1 MGFLTIT
8 IEVISKSLEVH
19 RANAQGQLLSLV
31 TACAVC
37 AQLLWGCGTGIKV
50 ERTLAPR
57 PFDWLMYGGNAGRT
71 NQSSSTVS
79 PPLKPVW
86 EYNAVSGI
94 SGSPLVRDSIVLV
107 GTLKGEL
114 HAVRLSD
121 GEGLGY
127 MVLESAVVGTPV
139 WDGNY
144 VYVAGAL
151 GKETLTSVFLRDGK
165 RQWTAQYG
173 PIETSP
179 LMIGEFLYVTTL
191 DGTLIALK
199 KSDGMEFWRF
209 ETAAKEDRQPVRSS
223 PASDGEIIAF
233 GSDDGWIYA
242 VERLTGKLRWKYQ
255 TGASVFATPV
265 VQEGTCVVGSLDGTL
280 YAIDSRTGELRWKHE
295 TGSKIYAPAAVSG
308 SVVFIGISDGDVLA
322 LRLDSG
328 KEIWSFSARSVVSCA
343 PLIAGDILYVGS
355 LDHRLYAL
363 RLQTGEKLWEYEV
376 EGRIRVTPVIWGD
389 IMLLTYED
397 KYITALRPD
406 RK

>member
-1 MGFLTIT
+1 MGFLSTT
-8 IEVISKSLEVH
+8 IENSLGSADLYRPIARGRLLVIV
-19 RANAQGQLLSLV
+19 AAF
-31 TACAVC
+31 AVC
-37 AQLLWGCGTGIKV
+37 AQLLAGCGTGIHL
-50 ERTLAPR
+50 ERTLPSR
-57 PFDWLMYGGNAGRT
+57 PYDWLTYGGNAGRT
-71 NQSSSTVS
+71 SQSASTVS

-94 SGSPLVRDSIVLV
+94 SGSPLVRDSVVLV

-139 WDGNY
+139 WDGQY

-151 GKETLTSVFLRDGK
+151 GTETLTCIFLRDGK
-165 RQWTAQYG
+165 KQWTARYG

-179 LMIGEFLYVTTL
+179 LMIGEFLYVTAL

-209 ETAAKEDRQPVRSS
+209 ETAAKEDRKPVRSS
-223 PASDGEIIAF
+223 PASDGEIVAF
-233 GSDDGWIYA
+233 GSDDGWVYA

-265 VQEGTCVVGSLDGTL
+265 VQEGICVVGSLDGNL

-308 SVVFIGISDGDVLA
+308 SMVFIGISDGRVLA
-322 LRLDSG
+322 LHLDSG

-343 PLIAGDILYVGS
+343 PLIAGEVLYVGS

-376 EGRIRVTPVIWGD
+376 EGRIRVTPIIWGD
-389 IMLLTYED
+389 CLLLTYED
-397 KYITALRPD
+397 KYITALRPGL
-406 RK
+406 K